1 MAAKWAQKTV
11 VIPAQ
16 RRGCHLVTPKI
27 LREIEGDLSG
37 FKCGLAHLFLQ
48 HTSAS
53 LTINENY
60 DSDVQADTETFLNRI
75 VPEGRSAPWKHTLEG
90 QPPLVIARG
99 GFSGLFPE
107 SSQFSYQ
114 FAMSSSLHDVVL
126 YCDLQLS
133 SDGLGFCKTGLT
145 LENSTLIAEVFPN
158 RAKKYKVNG
167 EEIHGW
173 FSLDF
178 TSDELYQNVT
188 LIQDIFSRPSTFDG
202 AMGMFALEDLVGLR
216 PPHIWVNV
224 EYGLFLQEH
233 KLSPEDYILGLPKDF
248 SIAYI
253 SSPEIAFLKN
263 LGGKLKK
270 GNTKLIFRF
279 LSEDEAEPTT
289 KKTYGEML
297 KDLKSVKAFATGI
310 LVPKEYIWPLS
321 KDQYLQLPTSLV
333 KDAHALGLEV
343 FASGF
348 ANDVSMSYNYSY
360 DPSAEYLQ
368 FIDNPEFSVDGLI
381 TDFPPTASGAV
392 ACLAHT
398 KGNPLPP
405 PGGDGGRPLIITHN
419 GASGVYPGSTD
430 LAYQQAVKDGAD
442 IIDCAVRMSKD
453 GVAFC
458 LASADLST
466 STTASAS
473 FMTKISTVSEIQ
485 NKSGIFSFDLT
496 WSEIQTLKPDLL
508 GPYTQAGL
516 KRNPKAKN
524 AGKFVTFPE
533 FLELAK
539 ATNVSGILIEM
550 EHTSYLAKRG
560 LGLVEAVTVA
570 LANASYGKE
579 GAKLPQVMI
588 QSDDTSVL
596 AEFKKFPAFLRVLV
610 VGETISDASGPSVEE
625 IREFAGAVT
634 VGRSSIAQVNG
645 FFLTRFTDVAER
657 MHAANLTVHV
667 GVLRNE
673 FMNLGFDYW
682 ADPTVEIATYTS
694 SVMAD
699 ALVTEFP
706 ATAAAYFRSPCSDL
720 SKNLS
725 YTILPANAGA
735 LVHLAAPGALPP
747 ALPPAPVLEPADVLD
762 PPLPPASATA
772 SAPGAEPSPGGGEDA
787 SGTIDAM
794 EVRSGSPA
802 ASFLAKVALA
812 VGVAATATVVSLFI
826 MKQPSS
832 SGPSFSLPQIVDASA
847 APDAAAT
854 MGYTFSLFGKKVI
867 IPEFTPGWVYFWLL
881 MAAGFGLFISEEALN
896 VWVGIS
902 LARSL
907 CLDGTWP
914 SLVNSFSTNASYII
928 STVLWVYWGV
938 CISDMVPFYLG
949 KLFRQTKASEDISSK
964 IGIGKEKA
972 LSISRA
978 VQKYGNLIGFVERF
992 SVGVRNPTGF
1002 LAGALGIPADCYF
1015 AGVCC
1020 GCLFTLPIQLA
1031 VGFFLRE
1038 RPVVALASVAAAVGM
1053 WTVFPYAAAA
1063 CTALFFYLS
1072 RRKSSE

>member
-1 MAAKWAQKTV
+1 MGERYPHMFLILLLFHGAHAALKDPVQKWQTLGG
-11 VIPAQ
+11 Q
-16 RRGCHLVTPKI
+16 R
-27 LREIEGDLSG
+27 
-37 FKCGLAHLFLQ
+37 
-48 HTSAS
+48 
-53 LTINENY
+53 
-60 DSDVQADTETFLNRI
+60 
-75 VPEGRSAPWKHTLEG
+75 
-90 QPPLVIARG
+90 PLVIARG
-99 GFSGLFPE
+99 GFSGLFPD

-145 LENSTLIAEVFPN
+145 LENSTLIAEAFPK
-158 RAKKYKVNG
+158 RAKTYKVNG

-173 FSLDF
+173 FALDF
-178 TSDELYQNVT
+178 TADELYQNVT
-188 LIQDIFSRPSTFDG
+188 LIQDIFFRPSTFDG
-202 AMGMFALEDLVGLR
+202 AMGMFTLEDLVGLK
-216 PPHIWVNV
+216 PPHLWVNV
-224 EYGLFLQEH
+224 EYALFLQEH
-233 KLSPEDYILGLPKDF
+233 KLSAEDYILGLPKDF
-248 SIAYI
+248 SVAYI
-253 SSPEIAFLKN
+253 SSPEIGFLKN
-263 LGGKLKK
+263 VGAKLKK
-270 GNTKLIFRF
+270 SNTKLIFRF
-279 LSEDEAEPTT
+279 LREDVAEHTT
-289 KKTYGEML
+289 KKTYGEIL
-297 KDLKSVKAFATGI
+297 KDLKSVKAFASGI
-310 LVPKEYIWPLS
+310 LVPKEYIWPLG
-321 KDQYLQLPTSLV
+321 KDQYLRLPTSLV

-348 ANDVSMSYNYSY
+348 ANDVSMSYNYSF

-368 FIDNPEFSVDGLI
+368 YIGNANFSVDGVI

-392 ACLAHT
+392 ACLANT

-458 LASADLST
+458 QPSADLST
-466 STTASAS
+466 STTASTS

-516 KRNPKAKN
+516 KRNPAAKN
-524 AGKFVTFPE
+524 AGKFVTLPE
-533 FLELAK
+533 FLDLAK
-539 ATNVSGILIEM
+539 ATNVSGIMVEM
-550 EHTSYLAKRG
+550 EHASFLAKRG
-560 LGLVEAVTVA
+560 LGLVDAVSGA
-570 LANASYGKE
+570 LANASYDKE
-579 GAKLPQVMI
+579 GGHLPELMVV
-588 QSDDTSVL
+588 SDDTSVL
-596 AEFKKFPAFLRVLV
+596 AAFKKFPAFRRVLMV
-610 VGETISDASGPSVEE
+610 DETISDASAPSVEE
-625 IREFAGAVT
+625 IKQFATAVT
-634 VGRSSIAQVNG
+634 VGRGSIAQ
-645 FFLTRFTDVAER
+645 
-657 MHAANLTVHV
+657 AANLTVYV

-682 ADPTVEIATYTS
+682 ADPIIEIATYAFH
-694 SVMAD
+694 VMAD
-699 ALVTEFP
+699 GLITEYP
-706 ATAAAYFRSPCSDL
+706 ATAATYFP
-720 SKNLS
+720 
-725 YTILPANAGA
+725 
-735 LVHLAAPGALPP
+735 
-747 ALPPAPVLEPADVLD
+747 
-762 PPLPPASATA
+762 
-772 SAPGAEPSPGGGEDA
+772 
-787 SGTIDAM
+787 
-794 EVRSGSPA
+794 
-802 ASFLAKVALA
+802 
-812 VGVAATATVVSLFI
+812 TATVISLF
-826 MKQPSS
+826 MRQPS

-847 APDAAAT
+847 PPDAAAT
-854 MGYTFSLFGKKVI
+854 IGYTFSLFGKKVI
-867 IPEFTPGWVYFWLL
+867 VPEYTPGWVYFWLL

-907 CLDGTWP
+907 CLDGTWQ
-914 SLVNSFSTNASYII
+914 SLANSFSMNASYII

-949 KLFRQTKASEDISSK
+949 KLFRQTRASEDISSK

-1072 RRKSSE
+1072 RRNSSN